1 MRNNDGTE
9 EGLQQYL
16 LNIVDDYQVSQVMYT
31 NSSTP
36 KIWFSPAISMGFF
49 SHFLITFMSC
59 AGYSSIVT
67 WTR

>member
-1 MRNNDGTE
+1 LSAKNKNVLVLLAAKATKTHFYWAMRNNDGTE

-36 KIWFSPAISMGFF
+36 KI
-49 SHFLITFMSC
+49 
-59 AGYSSIVT
+59 
-67 WTR
+67 